1 MVVKLEAVLP
11 SGEIISTLSV
21 PKHACGPS
29 LLQLLVGS
37 EGTLGVI
44 TRVTMRLDPLPEK
57 REWRAYL
64 FGDLRMGLEAGRI
77 MMHRLTPTVIRL
89 YDPNST
95 RRIVNRVL
103 GLDLSGSYMVVGSDG
118 DADQVALDMG
128 KIDRICK
135 DLGARD
141 LGAEPGEHWWK
152 HRYDFY
158 FPPFAPNLL
167 PKMAGTFETTTTYDR
182 IYDLYLAKKRT
193 IEEDFK
199 DWGADYIAHFS
210 HWFKWGVMV
219 YDRFIIEKP
228 PRTPT
233 RPCSFTPKSGQ
244 KRPVHRLPRVAYS
257 TTIMAWG

>member
-1 MVVKLEAVLP
+1 
-11 SGEIISTLSV
+11 
-21 PKHACGPS
+21 
-29 LLQLLVGS
+29 
-37 EGTLGVI
+37 
-44 TRVTMRLDPLPEK
+44 
-57 REWRAYL
+57 
-64 FGDLRMGLEAGRI
+64 

-103 GLDLSGSYMVVGSDG
+103 GLDLSGSYLVVGSDG

-228 PRTPT
+228 PPGPPRGPAASHRSLGKSGPYIACRGWRTQRPSWRGVQIGVAYARNFT
-233 RPCSFTPKSGQ
+233 EPHGRPCSASRMPSI
-244 KRPVHRLPRVAYS
+244 PRGS
-257 TTIMAWG
+257 